1 MSVPAM
7 TAAVWQWTDTPP
19 QPMRKAA
26 RARFPGVGI
35 RPCIAPM
42 PVPSSSTPV
51 HSARAK
57 CSSSPSRAALVP
69 TSAGS
74 RPEASSTP
82 VMTLNVTTKPLTVS
96 TARTALRT
104 ASGSAC
110 ESDTAAICD
119 RSSGRKPPLR
129 GAKSMPTITA
139 DSTCTP

>member
-26 RARFPGVGI
+26 RARFPGVGV

-57 CSSSPSRAALVP
+57 CSSSPSRAASVP

-74 RPEASSTP
+74 RPEASRIP
-82 VMTLNVTTKPLTVS
+82 VTTLNVTTKPLTVS
-96 TARTALRT
+96 TARTEPRT

-110 ESDTAAICD
+110 ESDTAAICV
-119 RSSGRKPPLR
+119 RSSGWRPPLR
-129 GAKSMPTITA
+129 GANSMPTRTA

>member
-1 MSVPAM
+1 
-7 TAAVWQWTDTPP
+7 
-19 QPMRKAA
+19 
-26 RARFPGVGI
+26 
-35 RPCIAPM
+35 
-42 PVPSSSTPV
+42 
-51 HSARAK
+51 
-57 CSSSPSRAALVP
+57 
-69 TSAGS
+69 
-74 RPEASSTP
+74 
-82 VMTLNVTTKPLTVS
+82 MTLNVTTKPLTVS

>member
-1 MSVPAM
+1 
-7 TAAVWQWTDTPP
+7 
-19 QPMRKAA
+19 MRKAA

-57 CSSSPSRAALVP
+57 CSSSPSRVALVP